1 MHALRRFGPALLFSS
16 ALLAAVPAF
25 AAHLV
30 VHRVSAGEKVRLAD
44 GSRASTAE
52 LQVSLDGERGLAY
65 GAEIGKALGRGRSS
79 HWSPTSAES
88 SAGLIRAA
96 WLVDHFEDDAGLQ
109 RGRGKGRA
117 RRELVTARQIAIWEA
132 IADGANGGELDLH
145 HGSFALAD
153 RGVSAGALAL
163 AQGLLAE
170 LAAANLDGFT
180 SGAALMMHSIRP
192 DQLVFTDAQGRPPSS
207 PIPEPTS
214 IVLFVVGAA
223 LVLEVVR
230 RREA

>member
-1 MHALRRFGPALLFSS
+1 MHTLRRFGPALVVSS
-16 ALLAAVPAF
+16 ALLAAVPAS
-25 AAHLV
+25 AAQLV
-30 VHRVSAGEKVRLAD
+30 VHRVSAGERVRLAD

-52 LQVSLDGERGLAY
+52 LRVSLDGEHGVAY

-109 RGRGKGRA
+109 RGRGNGRA

-132 IADGANGGELDLH
+132 IADGASGELDLQ

-170 LAAANLDGFT
+170 LAAANFEGFT

-192 DQLVFTDAQGRPPSS
+192 DQLVFTDAQGPPPSS